1 MFKNKKGNK
10 TLTVTVALSLI
21 VALLFTF
28 LTSCRTDNGEGKESG
43 SDSTSGT
50 GSAFG
55 TTEDLLQDET
65 TSTVTTDTET
75 TTETQK
81 NDETKSP
88 DTTSA
93 PAVTTEPVT
102 VPVTTEAK
110 EPETTLPHVAAET
123 SGVFY
128 ADTGTSL
135 GFRVEW
141 ELVGFEDNKA
151 IIKTRVIL
159 SSYQLYISA
168 RNNLGIIQFGD
179 NQLRFSTA
187 RITQDQNKKVDILL
201 TEQQV
206 KVDTDNGFA
215 VVHFEVRWFF
225 NANYAGTDYEWI
237 GAGGY
242 ISLNKE

>member
-1 MFKNKKGNK
+1 MYTTAKHNR
-10 TLTVTVALSLI
+10 TLAVTVLLALI
-21 VALLFTF
+21 VALLFTS
-28 LTSCRTDNGEGKESG
+28 LTSCRTGDGEN
-43 SDSTSGT
+43 T
-50 GSAFG
+50 GSNTVTATGTAFG
-55 TTEDLLQDET
+55 TTTSDAQT
-65 TSTVTTDTET
+65 TVSPSTTDSITTKAPE
-75 TTETQK
+75 TTETAK
-81 NDETKSP
+81 VT

-93 PAVTTEPVT
+93 PAVTTDPIT
-102 VPVTTEAK
+102 LPVTTGTK
-110 EPETTLPHVAAET
+110 EPETTLPPVIAET

-141 ELVGFEDNKA
+141 ELVGFEDDKA

-179 NQLRFSTA
+179 NQIRFSTA
-187 RITQDQNKKVDILL
+187 RITQEQNKKVDILL